1 MLFPFAGGMQ
11 PVGIVFLTL
20 FIVAIVG
27 VGGFFGVKYIMKRK
41 TLHDQGSYERML
53 DNNISYNSA
62 SDTPITFDTPF
73 NTAK

>member
-1 MLFPFAGGMQ
+1 MQ
-11 PVGIVFLTL
+11 PVGIVLLTL

-41 TLHDQGSYERML
+41 TLHDQSSYERML